1 MATTPPVAQSIAEPG
16 APRYGPRFD
25 ASPYGLR
32 KSARLSVQRRAR
44 TPSPPAA
51 HNVTDATNSS
61 ITNESSLHCTKA
73 EDINTSSDSS
83 PREMPLKRLKT
94 DGRNSSDAKDK
105 LLQAPGAT
113 SVSMLPTPVKTPSKK
128 DVRIGGKPTP
138 RILFPRSTDPIE
150 ELTPTRKKNRSYRGR
165 MSSVDVDDGEQ
176 AIEIYTDSKERVP
189 EVDESPDNPFY
200 VKSGRGTSHAA
211 RKENKK
217 PDQDK
222 SVQEVLAR
230 GEGMYYTL

>member
-32 KSARLSVQRRAR
+32 KSTRISSQRRAR
-44 TPSPPAA
+44 TPSPPAFRNA
-51 HNVTDATNSS
+51 ARTASSSTTNKSS
-61 ITNESSLHCTKA
+61 FHRASA
-73 EDINTSSDSS
+73 EDITTSSDSS
-83 PREMPLKRLKT
+83 PRETPRKRRKT
-94 DGRNSSDAKDK
+94 DARNSSDAKDQ
-105 LLQAPGAT
+105 LLKAPGAM
-113 SVSMLPTPVKTPSKK
+113 SGAMLPTPVKTPSKK

-138 RILFPRSTDPIE
+138 RILFPRANDPIE
-150 ELTPTRKKNRSYRGR
+150 EVTPARKKDRSYRGGL
-165 MSSVDVDDGEQ
+165 SSLDIDDGDQ

-189 EVDESPDNPFY
+189 EIDESPENPFY
-200 VKSGRGTSHAA
+200 VKSGRGKAQAT

-222 SVQEVLAR
+222 AVQEVLAR